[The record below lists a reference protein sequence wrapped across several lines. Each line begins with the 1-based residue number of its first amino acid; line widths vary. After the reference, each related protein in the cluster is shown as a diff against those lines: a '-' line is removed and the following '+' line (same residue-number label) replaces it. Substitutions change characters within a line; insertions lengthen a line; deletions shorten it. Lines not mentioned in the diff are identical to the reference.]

1 MCKTGDI
8 ILVKNYIDNGSDIK
22 QHSFVVLS
30 DENGEIQGLD
40 YDIICNVMS
49 SFKDEKQKKNKLRF
63 KGNFSISFSASL
75 VVNNNGKDGYI
86 KSEQMYYFNKEKT
99 DYIIIGKLKA
109 NVFNQLIEFI
119 QEMDVEIKHITDN
132 L

>member
-1 MCKTGDI
+1 
-8 ILVKNYIDNGSDIK
+8 
-22 QHSFVVLS
+22 
-30 DENGEIQGLD
+30 
-40 YDIICNVMS
+40 MS

-119 QEMDVEIKHITDN
+119 QELDVEIKHITDN